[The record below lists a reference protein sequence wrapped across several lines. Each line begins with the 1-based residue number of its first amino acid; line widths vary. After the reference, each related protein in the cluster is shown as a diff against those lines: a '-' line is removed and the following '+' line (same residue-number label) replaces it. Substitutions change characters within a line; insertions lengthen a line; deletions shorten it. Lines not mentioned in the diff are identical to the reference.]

1 MSPVYTPPR
10 GEGSRAGR
18 DALRPSLQRRLESRG
33 ARRPTRCGW
42 VARVVMPS
50 PSAGSRQAPPR
61 HLSGRSRPLC
71 QAASAPPRPSRRRG
85 LGSPV
90 VLPGTFWDILRH
102 STPATRSRVEAGP
115 PTLSAGGCAVT
126 DQRTRPGRDRDRGGC
141 HKMGHMS
148 PLPRH
153 ASGGWHPGPRQAR
166 TTGRGGA
173 ASHLERS
180 VTESK
185 HLSGRCVLSTYGS
198 GSILPGISWRVLRS
212 HAANSSSWWSAAHST
227 ARPRARAGS

>member
-1 MSPVYTPPR
+1 MYPAYAVAPRPRYGRVSAISQGPRQPSPPAPLPGER
-10 GEGSRAGR
+10 GVEPDATRYVRHSSEAGV
-18 DALRPSLQRRLESRG
+18 QRC
-33 ARRPTRCGW
+33 AQATRCGW

-115 PTLSAGGCAVT
+115 PTLSAGGALSPTSVRGRSATAEGAGVT
-126 DQRTRPGRDRDRGGC
+126 R
-141 HKMGHMS
+141 
-148 PLPRH
+148 
-153 ASGGWHPGPRQAR
+153 
-166 TTGRGGA
+166 
-173 ASHLERS
+173 
-180 VTESK
+180 
-185 HLSGRCVLSTYGS
+185 
-198 GSILPGISWRVLRS
+198 
-212 HAANSSSWWSAAHST
+212 
-227 ARPRARAGS
+227 